1 MDGTAWAHIR
11 ATAAED
17 QSQHSSDSQPLRDCL
32 DEDAAGEA
40 HELGMGR
47 SLVVYT
53 VKFGLLKGRARVD
66 NLGRGRSVVAGN
78 SMRLA
83 QRLAPS
89 GSRAARHVGEA
100 TMAQRVTGVVDG
112 EGGDE

>member
-1 MDGTAWAHIR
+1 MMGGTAWAHIR

-17 QSQHSSDSQPLRDCL
+17 QSQHGPDSQPLRNSL
-32 DEDAAGEA
+32 NEDAAGEA
-40 HELGMGR
+40 HKLGMGR

-53 VKFGLLKGRARVD
+53 VQFGLLKGRTSID
-66 NLGRGRSVVAGN
+66 NLGRGRTAIADNSV
-78 SMRLA
+78 RLA

-100 TMAQRVTGVVDG
+100 TVAERVAA
-112 EGGDE
+112 

>member
-1 MDGTAWAHIR
+1 MMGGAAWAHIR

-17 QSQHSSDSQPLRDCL
+17 QSQHGPDGQPLRNSL

-53 VKFGLLKGRARVD
+53 VQFGLLKGRTSINNLRRV
-66 NLGRGRSVVAGN
+66 RAAITGN
-78 SMRLA
+78 SVRLA
-83 QRLAPS
+83 
-89 GSRAARHVGEA
+89 
-100 TMAQRVTGVVDG
+100 
-112 EGGDE
+112 